1 MKKWL
6 YDSVRDVDQAPID
19 RLRQFPREPDMLVY
33 GLRSLGALIIREL
46 LHIYNH
52 FEIIGHQNLRT
63 NRSLVIVANH
73 CSHIDTLC
81 LLAALPLRKLH
92 RAFPAAAS
100 DYFFQSVPRL
110 WAAAILVNAL
120 PFARQARVRQSLSLC
135 RELLANPGTILI
147 IFPEGTRSTTGE
159 VGEFKSGIGAL
170 VAGRDVAV
178 APCFI
183 DGSFQAWPKGKRFP
197 RPRKVRLIVG
207 TPRNYRDRGTDKID
221 ICAIAAE
228 LRDAVNQLRPSKWKP
243 LKELSLVGT
252 VPSCFIARGF
262 QIRATDKA
270 LLLFHRGH
278 EHSGRWQETVDS
290 LDLDDV
296 AIFAWDA
303 RGHGRSPGDRGAAK
317 SLHDVIKD
325 VDAFARHV
333 SEKFGIPIENMIVL
347 AHSLAGVTVTAWIHD
362 YAPPIRGHD
371 FGDGRISREA
381 LHSIRNSGAAN
392 PSTAI
397 RKELREIENAHAR
410 S

>member
-33 GLRSLGALIIREL
+33 GLRSFGALIIRAL
-46 LHIYNH
+46 LHIYNR

-170 VAGRDVAV
+170 IAGRDVAV

-197 RPRKVRLIVG
+197 RPRKVRLVIG
-207 TPRNYRDRGTDKID
+207 TPRNYCNRGTDKFD
-221 ICAIAAE
+221 ICTIAAE
-228 LRDAVNQLRPSKWKP
+228 LRDAVNQLRPAN
-243 LKELSLVGT
+243 G
-252 VPSCFIARGF
+252 
-262 QIRATDKA
+262 
-270 LLLFHRGH
+270 
-278 EHSGRWQETVDS
+278 
-290 LDLDDV
+290 
-296 AIFAWDA
+296 
-303 RGHGRSPGDRGAAK
+303 
-317 SLHDVIKD
+317 
-325 VDAFARHV
+325 
-333 SEKFGIPIENMIVL
+333 
-347 AHSLAGVTVTAWIHD
+347 
-362 YAPPIRGHD
+362 
-371 FGDGRISREA
+371 SR
-381 LHSIRNSGAAN
+381 
-392 PSTAI
+392 
-397 RKELREIENAHAR
+397 
-410 S
+410 

>member
-6 YDSVRDVDQAPID
+6 YDSARDVDQAPTD
-19 RLRQFPREPDMLVY
+19 RLRQFPREPDMVIH
-33 GLRSLGALIIREL
+33 GLRSLGALIIRGL

-52 FEIIGHQNLRT
+52 FEIIGHHNLRT

-120 PFARQARVRQSLSLC
+120 PFARQARVRQTLSLC
-135 RELLANPGTILI
+135 RQLLANPGTILI

-197 RPRKVRLIVG
+197 RPRRVRLVVG
-207 TPRNYRDRGTDKID
+207 MPRNYRDRGTDKND

-228 LRDAVNQLRPSKWKP
+228 LRDAVNQL
-243 LKELSLVGT
+243 
-252 VPSCFIARGF
+252 
-262 QIRATDKA
+262 
-270 LLLFHRGH
+270 H
-278 EHSGRWQETVDS
+278 
-290 LDLDDV
+290 
-296 AIFAWDA
+296 
-303 RGHGRSPGDRGAAK
+303 
-317 SLHDVIKD
+317 
-325 VDAFARHV
+325 
-333 SEKFGIPIENMIVL
+333 PINGS
-347 AHSLAGVTVTAWIHD
+347 H
-362 YAPPIRGHD
+362 
-371 FGDGRISREA
+371 
-381 LHSIRNSGAAN
+381 
-392 PSTAI
+392 
-397 RKELREIENAHAR
+397 
-410 S
+410 

>member
-6 YDSVRDVDQAPID
+6 CDSGRDVDQAPID

-33 GLRSLGALIIREL
+33 GLRSLGALIIRGL

-52 FEIIGHQNLRT
+52 FEIVGHQNLRT

-100 DYFFQSVPRL
+100 DYFFQSLPRL

-135 RELLANPGTILI
+135 RELLAHPGTILI

-159 VGEFKSGIGAL
+159 VGEFKSGIGTL

-197 RPRKVRLIVG
+197 RPQKVRLIIG
-207 TPRNYRDRGTDKID
+207 TPRNYCNRGTDKIEV
-221 ICAIAAE
+221 CAIAAE
-228 LRDAVNQLRPSKWKP
+228 LRDAVNELRP
-243 LKELSLVGT
+243 
-252 VPSCFIARGF
+252 
-262 QIRATDKA
+262 
-270 LLLFHRGH
+270 
-278 EHSGRWQETVDS
+278 
-290 LDLDDV
+290 
-296 AIFAWDA
+296 
-303 RGHGRSPGDRGAAK
+303 
-317 SLHDVIKD
+317 
-325 VDAFARHV
+325 
-333 SEKFGIPIENMIVL
+333 
-347 AHSLAGVTVTAWIHD
+347 
-362 YAPPIRGHD
+362 
-371 FGDGRISREA
+371 
-381 LHSIRNSGAAN
+381 AN
-392 PSTAI
+392 GS
-397 RKELREIENAHAR
+397 H
-410 S
+410 

>member
-52 FEIIGHQNLRT
+52 FEIVGHQNLRT

-100 DYFFQSVPRL
+100 DYFFQSIPRL

-120 PFARQARVRQSLSLC
+120 PFARQTRVRQSLSLC

-170 VAGRDVAV
+170 IAGRDVAV

-183 DGSFQAWPKGKRFP
+183 DGSFRAWPKGKRFP
-197 RPRKVRLIVG
+197 RPRKIRLVIG
-207 TPRNYRDRGTDKID
+207 TPRNYRDRGTGKID
-221 ICAIAAE
+221 FCAIATE
-228 LRDAVNQLRPSKWKP
+228 LRDAVNELRP
-243 LKELSLVGT
+243 
-252 VPSCFIARGF
+252 
-262 QIRATDKA
+262 
-270 LLLFHRGH
+270 
-278 EHSGRWQETVDS
+278 
-290 LDLDDV
+290 
-296 AIFAWDA
+296 
-303 RGHGRSPGDRGAAK
+303 
-317 SLHDVIKD
+317 
-325 VDAFARHV
+325 
-333 SEKFGIPIENMIVL
+333 
-347 AHSLAGVTVTAWIHD
+347 
-362 YAPPIRGHD
+362 
-371 FGDGRISREA
+371 
-381 LHSIRNSGAAN
+381 AN
-392 PSTAI
+392 GS
-397 RKELREIENAHAR
+397 H
-410 S
+410 

>member
-1 MKKWL
+1 MRKWL
-6 YDSVRDVDQAPID
+6 YDSERDVGQAPID

-33 GLRSLGALIIREL
+33 GLRSISALIIRGL
-46 LHIYNH
+46 LHSYNH

-100 DYFFQSVPRL
+100 DYFFQSIPRL

-135 RELLANPGTILI
+135 RELLANLGTILI

-159 VGEFKSGIGAL
+159 VGEFKSGIGTL

-197 RPRKVRLIVG
+197 RPRKVRLVVG
-207 TPRNYRDRGTDKID
+207 TPRNYRDRGTGKID

-228 LRDAVNQLRPSKWKP
+228 LRNAVN
-243 LKELSLVGT
+243 
-252 VPSCFIARGF
+252 
-262 QIRATDKA
+262 
-270 LLLFHRGH
+270 
-278 EHSGRWQETVDS
+278 
-290 LDLDDV
+290 
-296 AIFAWDA
+296 
-303 RGHGRSPGDRGAAK
+303 
-317 SLHDVIKD
+317 
-325 VDAFARHV
+325 
-333 SEKFGIPIENMIVL
+333 
-347 AHSLAGVTVTAWIHD
+347 
-362 YAPPIRGHD
+362 
-371 FGDGRISREA
+371 
-381 LHSIRNSGAAN
+381 
-392 PSTAI
+392 
-397 RKELREIENAHAR
+397 ELRSANE
-410 S
+410 SY

>member
-6 YDSVRDVDQAPID
+6 CDSVRDVDQAPID

-33 GLRSLGALIIREL
+33 GLRSLGALIIRGL

-52 FEIIGHQNLRT
+52 FEIVGHQNLRT

-135 RELLANPGTILI
+135 RELLAHPGTILI

-197 RPRKVRLIVG
+197 RPQKVRLVVG
-207 TPRNYRDRGTDKID
+207 TPRNYCNRGTDKIE

-228 LRDAVNQLRPSKWKP
+228 LRDAVNELRP
-243 LKELSLVGT
+243 
-252 VPSCFIARGF
+252 
-262 QIRATDKA
+262 
-270 LLLFHRGH
+270 
-278 EHSGRWQETVDS
+278 
-290 LDLDDV
+290 
-296 AIFAWDA
+296 
-303 RGHGRSPGDRGAAK
+303 
-317 SLHDVIKD
+317 
-325 VDAFARHV
+325 
-333 SEKFGIPIENMIVL
+333 
-347 AHSLAGVTVTAWIHD
+347 
-362 YAPPIRGHD
+362 
-371 FGDGRISREA
+371 
-381 LHSIRNSGAAN
+381 AN
-392 PSTAI
+392 GS
-397 RKELREIENAHAR
+397 H
-410 S
+410 

>member
-1 MKKWL
+1 MRKWL
-6 YDSVRDVDQAPID
+6 YDSVRNVDQAPVD

-33 GLRSLGALIIREL
+33 GLRSLAALIIRAL
-46 LHIYNH
+46 LRIYNH
-52 FEIIGHQNLRT
+52 FEIIGHQHLRT

-135 RELLANPGTILI
+135 RELLADPGAILI

-183 DGSFQAWPKGKRFP
+183 DGSFRAWPKGKRFP
-197 RPRKVRLIVG
+197 LPRKVRLIVA
-207 TPRNYRDRGTDKID
+207 TPRNYRDRRTDKID

-228 LRDAVNQLRPSKWKP
+228 LRDAVNELRPVNGS
-243 LKELSLVGT
+243 
-252 VPSCFIARGF
+252 
-262 QIRATDKA
+262 
-270 LLLFHRGH
+270 H
-278 EHSGRWQETVDS
+278 
-290 LDLDDV
+290 
-296 AIFAWDA
+296 
-303 RGHGRSPGDRGAAK
+303 
-317 SLHDVIKD
+317 
-325 VDAFARHV
+325 
-333 SEKFGIPIENMIVL
+333 
-347 AHSLAGVTVTAWIHD
+347 
-362 YAPPIRGHD
+362 
-371 FGDGRISREA
+371 
-381 LHSIRNSGAAN
+381 
-392 PSTAI
+392 
-397 RKELREIENAHAR
+397 
-410 S
+410 